1 MIRAIAFDWG
11 GVFTE
16 GTFDSSAVA
25 ALSALHGVPESQ
37 LEEPYLDLMGAFEDG
52 AFGLP
57 EFQRRLEAR
66 TGLHSDEATFR
77 STFLGAVRWRAPML
91 ELLAAV
97 PATYTVGVLSN
108 NVPELCDVVRD
119 DPRMGRVQRWVFSN
133 EIGVRKPHR
142 EAFDA
147 LERALELPR
156 EQTVFIDDNARNIA
170 ACEELGFTGL
180 LVDDLPGFAARWRR
194 ALPDL
199 PLPPG
204 FT

>member
-25 ALSALHGVPESQ
+25 ALSKLHGVPASQ
-37 LEEPYLDLMGAFEDG
+37 LEEPYLDLMGTFEDG

-57 EFQRRLEAR
+57 EFQRRLETR
-66 TGLHSDEATFR
+66 TGLHTDEATFR
-77 STFLGAVRWRAPML
+77 STFLGAVRWRTPML
-91 ELLAAV
+91 ELLATL

-119 DPRMGRVQRWVFSN
+119 DPRMQRVERWVFSN

-147 LERALELPR
+147 LERALDLPS
-156 EQTVFIDDNARNIA
+156 EQIVFIDDNARNIA

-204 FT
+204 FA

>member
-16 GTFDSSAVA
+16 GTFDSSAVT
-25 ALSALHGVPESQ
+25 ALARLHGVPEPR
-37 LEEPYLDLMGAFEDG
+37 LEKPYLDLMGAFEDG
-52 AFGLP
+52 AFDLP
-57 EFQRRLEAR
+57 EFQRRLEER
-66 TGLHSDEATFR
+66 TGLHTDEATFR
-77 STFLGAVRWRAPML
+77 RTFLGAVRWREPML
-91 ELLAAV
+91 TLLGTLP
-97 PATYTVGVLSN
+97 PAYTVGVLSN

-119 DPRMGRVQRWVFSN
+119 DPRMQRVERWVFSN

-147 LERALELPR
+147 LQDALGIPPE
-156 EQTVFIDDNARNIA
+156 ETVFIDDNARNIA
-170 ACEELGFTGL
+170 ACNDLGFTGL

-194 ALPDL
+194 ALPDT

-204 FT
+204 FA

>member
-1 MIRAIAFDWG
+1 VIRAIAFDWG

-16 GTFDSSAVA
+16 GTFDSSAVK
-25 ALSALHGVPESQ
+25 ALSMLHGVPPSK

-52 AFGLP
+52 AFDLP

-66 TGLHSDEATFR
+66 TGLHTDEATFR
-77 STFLGAVRWRAPML
+77 SAFLGAVRWRAPML
-91 ELLAAV
+91 ELLATL
-97 PATYTVGVLSN
+97 PATYIVGVLSN

-119 DPRMGRVQRWVFSN
+119 DPRMRRVERWVFSN

-147 LERALELPR
+147 LQRALELPA
-156 EQTVFIDDNARNIA
+156 EQTVFIDDNARNIT
-170 ACEELGFTGL
+170 ACAELGFAGL

-204 FT
+204 FA